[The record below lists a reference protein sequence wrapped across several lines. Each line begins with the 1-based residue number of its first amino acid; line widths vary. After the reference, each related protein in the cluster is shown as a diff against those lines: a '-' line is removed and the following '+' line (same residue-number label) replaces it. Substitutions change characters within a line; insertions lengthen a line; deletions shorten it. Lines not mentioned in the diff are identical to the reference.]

1 MIDDWTYRIEIV
13 NDVRIYPGDEKRFGA
28 AWVLVR
34 TTSVGSAMTSTESIV
49 VSPDVFLSDEEAKRD
64 ALEKLS
70 ILVCPIEVLLPKV
83 IKSLL
88 DA

>member
-1 MIDDWTYRIEIV
+1 MTDDWTYRIEIV
-13 NDVRIYPGDEKRFGA
+13 NDARIYPGYEKRFGA

-34 TTSVGSAMTSTESIV
+34 TKPVDDAMTHTESIV

-70 ILVCPIEVLLPKV
+70 ILVCPIEALLPKV